1 MKILKNNEI
10 LPKGLAIALGAF
22 DGVHNGHK
30 KLIENI
36 VDYSK
41 KNNCKSCVYTFDILP
56 SGAKYI
62 MDWEQRVTNFEQL
75 SVDYMYVQRFD
86 KKFKNTSAQDFLDKY
101 IKNASYVTVGFN
113 FRFGKGREGN
123 VSILREYCES
133 NNINFQIV
141 QPVYL
146 NDEVVSSTKIR
157 GYIEENNFEKASE
170 MLGGN
175 FCVSGVV
182 IHGNAIG
189 RTIGFPTANICV
201 DENRI
206 MPTEGVY
213 ATVTEY
219 EGKMYP
225 SITNYGG
232 KPTFKDN
239 KILLET
245 NLFDFDGDLY
255 GKKISVYFLEK
266 LREIVSFQSKEE
278 LKNQLIEDKNKSF
291 KIFKKISLQM
301 ENNVV

>member
-1 MKILKNNEI
+1 MKILNKGEA
-10 LPKGLAIALGAF
+10 LPNGLAMALGAF
-22 DGVHNGHK
+22 DGVHIGHK

-36 VDYSK
+36 VNYSK
-41 KNNCKSCVYTFDILP
+41 KTGCRSCVYTFDNLP

-62 MDWEQRVTNFEQL
+62 TDWQQRTDVFKRLGT
-75 SVDYMYVQRFD
+75 DYLYIQKFD
-86 KKFKNTSAQDFLDKY
+86 ADFKDMSAKKFLDKY
-101 IKNASYVTVGFN
+101 IKNAAYVTVGFN

-123 VSILREYCES
+123 TSLLEEYCKE
-133 NNINFQIV
+133 NGIVFEIV

-146 NDEVVSSTKIR
+146 GSEIVSSTKIR
-157 GYIEENNFEKASE
+157 GYIEENNFETAKN
-170 MLGGN
+170 MLGYH
-175 FCVSGVV
+175 FCVKGVV
-182 IHGNAIG
+182 EHGNAIG

-219 EGKMYP
+219 DGKKYA

-245 NLFDFDGDLY
+245 NIFNFDGDLY
-255 GKKISVYFLEK
+255 GKEISVFFLEK
-266 LREIVSFQSKEE
+266 LRNIVGFGSAEE
-278 LKNQLIEDKNKSF
+278 LKRQLTDDKNKSL
-291 KIFKKISLQM
+291 KIFGKSIYKSKNM
-301 ENNVV
+301 